1 LFLSVEGQ
9 ELLIIYI
16 LTDDRLPNRHLDS
29 LINSFHGYIAFEL
42 DASKSKTNVTLHCVI
57 WRSLLA
63 NIELSD
69 RRIVVR
75 NLLGLGHPGVDVNM
89 LVLCLWLECLADGQA
104 LGCSYQRGKCISR
117 AQERLQF
124 RRDPLG
130 WRPL

>member
-1 LFLSVEGQ
+1 LFLSVKGQ
-9 ELLIIYI
+9 ELLIIHI
-16 LTDDRLPNRHLDS
+16 LTDDRLPNRHLHS

-42 DASKSKTNVTLHCVI
+42 DASRSKTNVTLHCVI

-89 LVLCLWLECLADGQA
+89 LVLCLWLECLADKHMVKLLA
-104 LGCSYQRGKCISR
+104 VHIKEVSVSLELRNVCSFVEI
-117 AQERLQF
+117 
-124 RRDPLG
+124 P
-130 WRPL
+130 